1 MPTIITK
8 GLVDF
13 DEVKENMKKKNI
25 ELRGG
30 GADEAPECY
39 KKLSDVLKY
48 QGETIRV
55 LYNLHPIGVAM
66 AGADVYDPYKD

>member
-1 MPTIITK
+1 MPTIIAK

-13 DEVKENMKKKNI
+13 DEVKQKMKKKNI

-30 GADEAPECY
+30 SADEAPECY

-66 AGADVYDPYKD
+66 AGARVFDPYKD